1 MLEFIRTHRRLT
13 QFILLLFIIPSFAFV
28 GLESYSRFQDS
39 GNVVAKVAGQAITQQ
54 EFDAAQR
61 EQIERYRQM
70 LGAQFDQK
78 MFDTSDA
85 KQNVLDGLI
94 AQRVLSNELVRNNI
108 IVSDQALQ
116 QTILGMPGLTTPSG
130 QFDSDRYKSL
140 LAAQGITPAMY
151 EARLRHD
158 LALQQFNSA
167 IEASSFVPKAVAQ
180 RISDMADQER
190 EVQEQLFKASD
201 FISQVKIT
209 DEMLHAFYTKFGNQ
223 FEIPEKIKAEYVVLN
238 NDALLPL
245 ISTSDADIKSYYEQ
259 NVRRYTVDEQ
269 RRASHILIAV
279 KKDATEAE
287 HTAAKSKAQNL
298 LQQLRKN
305 PADFS
310 RLAKENSQDPISAEH
325 GGDLDFFGKGMMV
338 KPFEVAAYALKQGE
352 ISDLVQSDFG
362 FHIIQVTAVKSA
374 SVKALDEV
382 KDEIVAEIKKQQLA
396 KKYSELAESF
406 VNIVYEQ
413 SDSLRTVTEKL
424 KLKIEIV
431 SNLTRQSNPDLA
443 PTAPF
448 NHPKFLKA
456 IFSDDA
462 VKNKRNTEA
471 VEVAPNTLIA
481 GHVVEYKPAS
491 KRPFE
496 EVKALITERVKKSE
510 ALVLAKKAG
519 EERLFKLK
527 QTADSAGFSPAKMV
541 SRANSQNLDNN
552 ALTAVMK
559 ADVNKLPIHIGIELP
574 NEIYAI
580 YRINKIAQPVSVDN
594 ARRSAEQKQIVNV
607 VAQQEITAYI
617 DFLKQKSKAV
627 ILKPVLEHTNPLQDN
642 PVQDPVNK

>member
-28 GLESYSRFQDS
+28 GLESYSRFRDG
-39 GNVVAKVAGQAITQQ
+39 GNEVAKVAGQAITQQ

-78 MFDTSDA
+78 MLDTPEA
-85 KQNVLDGLI
+85 KQSVLDGLI
-94 AQRVLSNELVRNNI
+94 AQRVLSNELVRSNI
-108 IVSDQALQ
+108 TVSDLALQ
-116 QTILGMPGLTTPSG
+116 QTILGMPGLSTPSG

-140 LAAQGITPAMY
+140 LAAQGMSPAMY

-158 LALQQFNSA
+158 LALQQINSA
-167 IEASSFVPKAVAQ
+167 IAVSSFVPKTVVQ
-180 RISDMADQER
+180 RISDIADQER

-238 NDALLPL
+238 NDALLSLIL
-245 ISTSDADIKSYYEQ
+245 ISDTDIKSYYEQ
-259 NVRRYTVDEQ
+259 NVKRYTIDEQ

-279 KKDATEAE
+279 KKDATEVE
-287 HTAAKSKAQNL
+287 RTEAKSRAQNI

-305 PADFS
+305 PADFA
-310 RLAKENSQDPISAEH
+310 RLAKENSQDPLSAEH

-338 KPFEVAAYALKQGE
+338 KPFEAAAYALKQGE

-362 FHIIQVTAVKSA
+362 FHIIQVTAVKPA
-374 SVKALDEV
+374 SVRTLDQV
-382 KDEIVAEIKKQQLA
+382 KDEIVAEIKKQQIA

-413 SDSLRTVTEKL
+413 SDSLRAVADKL
-424 KLKIEIV
+424 KLEIKTV
-431 SNLTRQSNPDLA
+431 SDLTRQSNPNLA
-443 PTAPF
+443 PTVPF

-471 VEVAPNTLIA
+471 VEVAPNILIA

-496 EVKALITERVKKSE
+496 EVKVLITERVKQIE

-527 QTADSAGFSPAKMV
+527 QAADNTGFSPAKMV
-541 SRANSQNLDNN
+541 SRANSQNLDSN

-559 ADVNKLPIHIGIELP
+559 ANANKLPAYIGAELP
-574 NEIYAI
+574 NETYAI
-580 YRINKIAQPVSVDN
+580 YRINKIMQPVSVDK
-594 ARRSAEQKQIVNV
+594 ARRSAEQQQIVNA

-617 DFLKQKSKAV
+617 DFLKQKSKV
-627 ILKPVLEHTNPLQDN
+627 VMSKPFLEHTNP
-642 PVQDPVNK
+642 

>member
-28 GLESYSRFQDS
+28 GLESYSRFRDG
-39 GNVVAKVAGQAITQQ
+39 GNAVAKVAGQAITQQ

-78 MFDTSDA
+78 MFDTSEA
-85 KQNVLDGLI
+85 KQNILDGLI
-94 AQRVLSNELVRNNI
+94 AQRVLSNELSRNNI
-108 IVSDQALQ
+108 TVSDQALQ
-116 QTILGMPGLTTPSG
+116 KTILGMPGLTTSSG

-140 LAAQGITPAMY
+140 LAAQGMSPAMY

-158 LALQQFNSA
+158 LALQQFNAA
-167 IEASSFVPKAVAQ
+167 IEVSSFAPKAVVQ

-209 DEMLHAFYTKFGNQ
+209 DEMLHAFYKKFGNQ

-238 NDALLPL
+238 NDALLSL
-245 ISTSDADIKSYYEQ
+245 ISTSDTDIKSYYEQ
-259 NVRRYTVDEQ
+259 NVNRYTVDEQ

-279 KKDATEAE
+279 KKEATEAE
-287 HTAAKSKAQNL
+287 RAVAKSKAQNL
-298 LQQLRKN
+298 LQKLRKN
-305 PADFS
+305 PADFAK
-310 RLAKENSQDPISAEH
+310 LAKENSQDPISAEH

-338 KPFEVAAYALKQGE
+338 KPFEAAAYALKQGE

-362 FHIIQVTAVKSA
+362 FHIIQVTAVKAA
-374 SVKALDEV
+374 SVKSLVEV

-396 KKYSELAESF
+396 KKYSELAELF
-406 VNIVYEQ
+406 VNTVYEQ
-413 SDSLRTVTEKL
+413 SDSLRTVAEKL
-424 KLKIEIV
+424 KLKMETV
-431 SNLTRQSNPDLA
+431 SDLTRQSNPDLGA
-443 PTAPF
+443 TAPF

-481 GHVVEYKPAS
+481 GRVVEYKPAS

-496 EVKALITERVKKSE
+496 EVKGLITERVKQRE
-510 ALVLAKKAG
+510 ALALAKKAG
-519 EERLFKLK
+519 EERLLKLK
-527 QTADSAGFSPAKMV
+527 QAADSAGFSPAKMV
-541 SRANSQNLDNN
+541 SRANSQNLDSN

-559 ADVNKLPIHIGIELP
+559 ADVNKLPSHIGTELP
-574 NEIYAI
+574 NETYAI

-594 ARRSAEQKQIVNV
+594 ARRAAEQKQIVNAI
-607 VAQQEITAYI
+607 AQQEMMAYI
-617 DFLKQKSKAV
+617 DFLKQKSKVV
-627 ILKPVLEHTNPLQDN
+627 ISKPVVERTNPQ
-642 PVQDPVNK
+642 